1 MTAPAEPPSDST
13 GPDQTEAGADATF
26 DEVREAAGAVIAS
39 LKQLIEA
46 TERVV
51 ADPGA
56 FASAVEGGRSIVD
69 AFVSGFNAPDE
80 ADESSRE
87 S

>member
-1 MTAPAEPPSDST
+1 MTAPAEPPPDPT
-13 GPDQTEAGADATF
+13 GTDETDAGTDAAF
-26 DEVREAAGAVIAS
+26 DELREAAGAVIAS

-69 AFVSGFNAPDE
+69 AFVTGFTTPPEGDE
-80 ADESSRE
+80 ASRE